1 MSAVSEDSNPKPQK
15 GIVREYAEAIFV
27 ALFVALFLRHFFV
40 EAFKIPSASMV
51 PTLLVG
57 DHIFVNKFVYGNR
70 IPFTTKKLREG
81 RVPSRGEIIV
91 FIYPKD
97 HSKDYIKRVVGL
109 PGDKIEVKKD
119 VVFVND
125 EEVKQEFSEKYLY
138 ADVNQA
144 CEDYPYEKNIENL
157 GGIRHA
163 ILNDEGRY
171 PTNFGPVFVEKDHLF
186 VMGDNRDNSSDS
198 RFWGQVP
205 MNLVKGRALFIWLSL
220 NSCGMGKGSAAQKA
234 ANFATF
240 KWIRFERFLKILH

>member
-1 MSAVSEDSNPKPQK
+1 MSNVSEEPKKMSQK

-57 DHIFVNKFVYGNR
+57 DHIFVNKFVFGTR
-70 IPFTTKKLREG
+70 IPFTTKKIRQG
-81 RVPSRGEIIV
+81 RVPNRGEIIV

-97 HSKDYIKRVVGL
+97 HTKDYIKRVVGL

-119 VVFVND
+119 VVYVND
-125 EEVKQEFSEKYLY
+125 EEVKQVFTEKYLY
-138 ADVNQA
+138 ADVNQS
-144 CEDYPYEKNIENL
+144 CEDYPYENHTELL
-157 GGIRHA
+157 GGVSHS

-171 PTNFGPVFVEKDHLF
+171 PTNFGPVYVEPDHLF

-220 NSCGMGKGSAAQKA
+220 NSCGFGQGSAAEKA
-234 ANFATF
+234 GNFATL
-240 KWIRFERFLKILH
+240 KWLRLERFFKLLH

>member
-1 MSAVSEDSNPKPQK
+1 MAVSDEKKIKPQK

-57 DHIFVNKFVYGNR
+57 DHIFVNKFVYGTR
-70 IPFTTKKLREG
+70 IPFTTTKVRQG
-81 RVPSRGEIIV
+81 RVPNRGEIIV
-91 FIYPKD
+91 FMYPKE
-97 HSKDYIKRVVGL
+97 HSTDYIKRVVGL
-109 PGDKIEVKKD
+109 PGDKIEVKND

-125 EEVKQEFSEKYLY
+125 EEVKQQFTEKYLY
-138 ADVNQA
+138 SDVNQS
-144 CEDYPYEKNIENL
+144 CEDYPYEKINENL
-157 GGIRHA
+157 GGVQHA

-198 RFWGQVP
+198 RVWGQVSF
-205 MNLVKGRALFIWLSL
+205 NLVKGRALFIWLSL
-220 NSCGMGKGSAAQKA
+220 NSCGLGKGSMASKT
-234 ANFATF
+234 ANFAML
-240 KWIRFERFLKILH
+240 KWIRMDRFLKVLR